1 MTRNF
6 LTTLLSIFMLYLL
19 AETLDM
25 NVGFSAADTT
35 KPTTP
40 KNLVTKAITSK
51 SVTFSWTAS
60 TDNVGVTGYQIN
72 SSGKA
77 IGTVSTTS
85 VIVSGLLAN
94 TSYSFTVQAMDA
106 AKNLSVA
113 SAALNVKTLP
123 PDTQAPTAPK
133 NLTGTVPSS
142 TSVTLSWTAATDNV
156 GVTGYNVYIGSSSIG
171 TVTSVSAIVN
181 GLSANTSYS
190 FSVKAKDDAGNIS
203 SASNVLV
210 LKTLAAANPYPI
222 GDTVVPLAKGT
233 PYNPNLN
240 LAGVGPM
247 TEQQI
252 YSAIKDAIF
261 NTKYSNILVGDDMNK
276 AFKIGHYVVDAH
288 PEMFSGYSDADAAAN
303 TSFMGYSGG
312 YLSFPTMTTSEIKK
326 VTDALTFAYNLTK
339 TLNLLN
345 ISDPKKKA
353 QVINDW
359 IVANAE
365 YNTASFNSKTVS
377 RDDRS
382 AYGIFF
388 KKTAVCTGYT
398 AAFNAIANWGGG
410 MFSYGIAGHAWKQNG
425 TVGGHAW
432 NQFVADTTVTTT
444 SATPPTMLQIDTTW
458 NDGTKTNYFTNLTPL
473 QMSQPDMNK
482 EMHGWDPDAVDW
494 SWYRL

>member
-113 SAALNVKTLP
+113 SSALNLKTLP

-190 FSVKAKDDAGNIS
+190 F
-203 SASNVLV
+203 
-210 LKTLAAANPYPI
+210 
-222 GDTVVPLAKGT
+222 
-233 PYNPNLN
+233 
-240 LAGVGPM
+240 
-247 TEQQI
+247 
-252 YSAIKDAIF
+252 
-261 NTKYSNILVGDDMNK
+261 
-276 AFKIGHYVVDAH
+276 
-288 PEMFSGYSDADAAAN
+288 
-303 TSFMGYSGG
+303 
-312 YLSFPTMTTSEIKK
+312 
-326 VTDALTFAYNLTK
+326 
-339 TLNLLN
+339 
-345 ISDPKKKA
+345 
-353 QVINDW
+353 
-359 IVANAE
+359 
-365 YNTASFNSKTVS
+365 
-377 RDDRS
+377 
-382 AYGIFF
+382 
-388 KKTAVCTGYT
+388 
-398 AAFNAIANWGGG
+398 
-410 MFSYGIAGHAWKQNG
+410 
-425 TVGGHAW
+425 
-432 NQFVADTTVTTT
+432 
-444 SATPPTMLQIDTTW
+444 
-458 NDGTKTNYFTNLTPL
+458 
-473 QMSQPDMNK
+473 
-482 EMHGWDPDAVDW
+482 
-494 SWYRL
+494 